1 MKPLLP
7 TSKDHLVMSTISALS
22 LAGLIALGAAS
33 SPASAGD
40 SAISPQLRI
49 AASTLGDLAPYRTI
63 AADTLKIVDKGDVA
77 AARTRIKDLETSWD
91 KAEATLKPKDPAAWT
106 MLDKMIDT
114 ALTDL
119 RTPLPKTADYAASLK
134 ALLAKMDDVGKA

>member
-1 MKPLLP
+1 
-7 TSKDHLVMSTISALS
+7 MSTISALS
-22 LAGLIALGAAS
+22 LAGLFALGAAS
-33 SPASAGD
+33 SPASAGG

-63 AADTLKIVDKGDVA
+63 AADTLRIVDKGDVA

-114 ALTDL
+114 ALADL
-119 RTPLPKTADYAASLK
+119 RTPLPKTADCAASLK

>member
-1 MKPLLP
+1 
-7 TSKDHLVMSTISALS
+7 MSTISALS

-33 SPASAGD
+33 SPASAGG

-63 AADTLKIVDKGDVA
+63 AADTLRIVDRGDVA
-77 AARTRIKDLETSWD
+77 AARARIKNLETSWD
-91 KAEATLKPKDPAAWT
+91 KGEATLKSKDPATWT
-106 MLDKMIDT
+106 MLDKMIDA

-119 RTPLPKTADYAASLK
+119 RTPSPKIADCAASLK
-134 ALLAKMDDVGKA
+134 ALLVKMDDVARA

>member
-1 MKPLLP
+1 
-7 TSKDHLVMSTISALS
+7 MSTFSALS

-33 SPASAGD
+33 SPASAGG

-63 AADTLKIVDKGDVA
+63 AADTLRIVDKGDVA

-91 KAEATLKPKDPAAWT
+91 KAEATLKPKDLAAWT

-114 ALTDL
+114 ALADL
-119 RTPLPKTADYAASLK
+119 RTPLPKAADCAASLK